1 MLTGDQEGS
10 ASVHVANVGKPPEVA
25 QADGEA
31 QAGQE
36 ELAVVVPL
44 ASLRPLGLG
53 LGDLEFFFRHLFRHF
68 RGKSVFFSSLY
79 VRSRKRRTIVE
90 DEVQSMMMKICLG
103 CQIVT
108 RQIIISTS
116 EREMT
121 TAITLQSLF
130 IN

>member
-1 MLTGDQEGS
+1 MLTGDQESS

-68 RGKSVFFSSLY
+68 RGKSFFFLHSMFEAGKEEQLL
-79 VRSRKRRTIVE
+79 RMKFSR
-90 DEVQSMMMKICLG
+90 
-103 CQIVT
+103 
-108 RQIIISTS
+108 
-116 EREMT
+116 
-121 TAITLQSLF
+121 
-130 IN
+130 